1 MNNGILKSRLKGL
14 KAWLKLMLIG
24 ILSFSGFNS
33 YAQGTTE
40 DFKRA
45 EKMKELMEKKV
56 FHAPSDFHWSEEE
69 YIFWYQV
76 STPNGKEFFR
86 VNADERT
93 RQLAFD
99 HIELAKKLSLA
110 TGRTIEP
117 YHLPFSAISFKNGGR
132 VLQFRIEDQ
141 LWQFSLGSLNLDLL
155 EEKESL
161 ERSRERTGV
170 EESTPVPSPD
180 DQWLAYI
187 KNNNVYIRSKEDPLE
202 EIQLSYE
209 GSPGEYYSPSI
220 SWAPDSKKIAAVKV
234 RAVKQ
239 RTMHLVESSPE
250 NQLQPKLHSLP
261 YPKPGDALAQKQP
274 VLIDVVTGEKME
286 VDPSLLPSQFNL
298 TAPVWRND
306 SRAITME
313 YNQRGHQVYQVVEID
328 ANDGSFK
335 ELIREESETFIDYSS
350 KKFRYDVEDGRE
362 IIWASERDGWNHLY
376 LYDGTTG
383 RVKNQIT
390 KGNWVVRGV
399 VDVNEAARTLTFT
412 GSGRNPGQDPYL
424 IHYYKINFDGTGL
437 VKLTPENGNHDAF
450 FSHDGKYF
458 VDTYSL
464 ADTPP
469 VTVLRSAEDGE
480 ILMRLEKGDINQL
493 LESGWKKPEIF
504 AAKGRDGKTDIWGI
518 IVRPSNFDPAKKYP
532 VIEYIYS
539 GPQDSFVPKSF
550 MGWPPL
556 GDYRTP
562 TTLHELAE
570 LGFIVVQM
578 DGMGTSNRS
587 KAFHDV
593 AWKNLKDAGF
603 PDRIAWIKAAAQRY
617 SYMDLERVG
626 IFGNSAGGQSS
637 AGALL
642 FHNDFY
648 KVAVSSSGCHDNR
661 LDKMWWNEQWMG
673 NLGPHYAASSNV
685 TNAHQMKGELLLIL
699 GEMDTNVD
707 PSSTLQFVDAL
718 IKGNKNFDFIMIPG
732 MGHSMGG
739 DFGEHKRRDFFI
751 QHLLMKTPPPW

>member
-1 MNNGILKSRLKGL
+1 M
-14 KAWLKLMLIG
+14 LMG
-24 ILSFSGFNS
+24 ILSFGGF
-33 YAQGTTE
+33 YGHAQGTAE
-40 DFKRA
+40 DFIRA
-45 EKMKELMEKKV
+45 EKMKELMEMKV

-69 YIFWYQV
+69 NIFWYQV
-76 STPNGKEFFR
+76 SSPKGKEFFR
-86 VNADERT
+86 VNAHERT

-99 HIELAKKLSLA
+99 HLELAKELSLA
-110 TGRTIEP
+110 TGRSVQP
-117 YHLPFSAISFKNGGR
+117 YRLPFSSIFFKENGEAME
-132 VLQFRIEDQ
+132 FEMEDRI
-141 LWQFSLGSLNLDLL
+141 WRFSLSSGIL
-155 EEKESL
+155 EMLKEKESI
-161 ERSRERTGV
+161 ENPKKEHGM
-170 EESTPVPSPD
+170 EEPTHVPSPD
-180 DQWLAYI
+180 GHWLAFI
-187 KNNNVYIRSKEDPLE
+187 KNHNVYIMPIGDVSG
-202 EIQLSYE
+202 EIQLSFD
-209 GSPGEYYSPSI
+209 GSPGEFYSSI
-220 SWAPDSKKIAAVKV
+220 SWAPDSNKLAAVKV
-234 RAVKQ
+234 RPGAS
-239 RTMHLVESSPE
+239 RFLHLVESSPE
-250 NQLQPKLHSLP
+250 DQLQPKLHSIP
-261 YPKPGDALAQKQP
+261 YLKPGDSLAQKQP
-274 VLIDVVTGEKME
+274 VLFNLATEKKIDV
-286 VDPSLLPSQFNL
+286 DISLLPSQYRL
-298 TAPVWRND
+298 TAPVWRKD
-306 SRAITME
+306 SRAFTLE
-313 YNQRGHQVYQVVEID
+313 NNQRGHQVYQVGEID
-328 ANDGSFK
+328 AKDGSFK

-350 KKFRYDVEDGRE
+350 KKFRFDVEDGKE

-383 RVKNQIT
+383 KVKNQIT
-390 KGNWVVRGV
+390 EGDWVVRGV
-399 VDVNEAARTLTFT
+399 VDVNEAARTITFT
-412 GSGRNPGQDPYL
+412 GSGRNPEQDPYL

-437 VKLTPENGNHDAF
+437 VKLTPENGNHEAF

-480 ILMRLEKGDINQL
+480 ILMRLEKGDIKQL
-493 LESGWKKPEIF
+493 MESGWKKPEIF

-539 GPQDSFVPKSF
+539 GPHDSFVPKSF

-603 PDRIAWIKAAAQRY
+603 PDRIAWIKAASQRY
-617 SYMDLERVG
+617 PYMDLERVG
-626 IFGNSAGGQSS
+626 IFGNSAGGQNS

-648 KVAVSSSGCHDNR
+648 KVAVSSSGSHDNR
-661 LDKMWWNEQWMG
+661 MDKMWWNEQWMG
-673 NLGPHYAASSNV
+673 KLGPHYAASSNV
-685 TNAHQMKGELLLIL
+685 ANAHQMKGKLLLVL

-707 PSSTLQFVDAL
+707 PSTTLQFVDAL
-718 IKGNKNFDFIMIPG
+718 IEANKNFDFLMIPG

-739 DFGEHKRRDFFI
+739 EYGERKRRDFFI
-751 QHLLMKTPPPW
+751 QHLLKKPPPSWESN